1 MNTYLI
7 LKHLHSGWRYVVL
20 ALVLIAIISAFA
32 GWFGKNN
39 YTNGNRKLNLFAMI
53 SMHIQLL
60 IGLVLYF
67 ISPKVNLG
75 NMGAAMKDSVS
86 RYWTVEHAVMMIIA
100 IVFITIGHSKSKKAT
115 TGANK
120 HKAVA
125 IFYTISL
132 VIVILAISMSGYP
145 ILAMS

>member
-1 MNTYLI
+1 MNSYLI
-7 LKHLHSGWRYVVL
+7 LKYFHSGWRYVVL

-53 SMHIQLL
+53 SMHVQLL

-67 ISPKVNLG
+67 MSPKVNLG
-75 NMGAAMKDSVS
+75 DFGGAMKDSVS
-86 RYWTVEHAVMMIIA
+86 RYWTVEHALMMIIA
-100 IVFITIGHSKSKKAT
+100 IIIITIGHSKSKKAT
-115 TGANK
+115 SGANK
-120 HKAVA
+120 HKNVA

-132 VIVILAISMSGYP
+132 LIVLGAISMSGYP
-145 ILAMS
+145 I

>member
-20 ALVLIAIISAFA
+20 ALILIAIIAAFA

-75 NMGAAMKDSVS
+75 DFGGAMKDSVS
-86 RYWTVEHAVMMIIA
+86 RYWAVEHIMMMIIA
-100 IVFITIGHSKSKKAT
+100 VVLITIGHSKSKKAL
-115 TGANK
+115 TGVNK

-132 VIVILAISMSGYP
+132 IIILVAISMSGYP
-145 ILAMS
+145 ILAMT

>member
-1 MNTYLI
+1 MNPYIL

-53 SMHIQLL
+53 TMHVQLL
-60 IGLVLYF
+60 LGLGLYF
-67 ISPKVNLG
+67 LSPKVNLG
-75 NMGAAMKDSVS
+75 NMGAAMKDSIA
-86 RYWTVEHAVMMIIA
+86 RYWTVEHAVIMIIA
-100 IVFITIGHSKSKKAT
+100 IVFITIGHSKSKKAG

-120 HKAVA
+120 HKQVA

-132 VIVILAISMSGYP
+132 LLVILGIYMSGYP
-145 ILAMS
+145 LLAMS

>member
-20 ALVLIAIISAFA
+20 ALVLVAIIAAFA

-39 YTNGNRKLNLFAMI
+39 YTNGNRKLNLFAMV

-67 ISPKVNLG
+67 MSPKVNLG
-75 NMGAAMKDSVS
+75 DFGGAMKDAVS
-86 RYWTVEHAVMMIIA
+86 RYWTIEHALMMIIA
-100 IVFITIGHSKSKKAT
+100 VIIITIGHSKSKKAVS
-115 TGANK
+115 GPNK
-120 HKAVA
+120 HKTVA

-132 VIVILAISMSGYP
+132 AIVLVAISMSGYP
-145 ILAMS
+145 ILGMS

>member
-1 MNTYLI
+1 MNSYLI
-7 LKHLHSGWRYVVL
+7 LKYFHSGWRYVVL

-67 ISPKVNLG
+67 MSPKVNLG
-75 NMGAAMKDSVS
+75 DFGGAMKDSVS
-86 RYWTVEHAVMMIIA
+86 RYWTVEHALMMIIA
-100 IVFITIGHSKSKKAT
+100 IILITIGHSKSKKAIS
-115 TGANK
+115 GANK
-120 HKAVA
+120 HKNVA
-125 IFYTISL
+125 IFYTISFL
-132 VIVILAISMSGYP
+132 IVLGAIWMSGYP
-145 ILAMS
+145 ILGMS

>member
-53 SMHIQLL
+53 SMHVQLL

-67 ISPKVNLG
+67 LSPKVRLG
-75 NMGAAMKDSVS
+75 DMGAAMKDSVS
-86 RYWTVEHAVMMIIA
+86 RYWTVEHALMMIIA
-100 IVFITIGHSKSKKAT
+100 VIIITIGHSKSKRAAS
-115 TGANK
+115 GANK
-120 HKAVA
+120 HKTVA
-125 IFYTISL
+125 IYYSIAL
-132 VIVILAISMSGYP
+132 IIVIGAISMSGYP

>member
-1 MNTYLI
+1 MNLYLI

-20 ALVLIAIISAFA
+20 ALVLIAIITAFA

-39 YTNGNRKLNLFAMI
+39 YTNGNRKLNMFAMI

-67 ISPKVNLG
+67 VSPKVNLG
-75 NMGAAMKDSVS
+75 DFGGAMKDAIS
-86 RYWTVEHAVMMIIA
+86 RYWTVEHALMMIIA
-100 IVFITIGHSKSKKAT
+100 IVIITIGHSKSKKAI
-115 TGANK
+115 GNNK
-120 HKAVA
+120 HKTIA

-132 VIVILAISMSGYP
+132 AIVLLAISMSGYP

>member
-1 MNTYLI
+1 MDFNTM
-7 LKHLHSGWRYVVL
+7 LKHLHSGWRYIVL
-20 ALVLIAIISAFA
+20 ALLVIAIISAFA

-39 YTNGNRKLNLFAMI
+39 YTNGNRKLNLFTMV

-60 IGLVLYF
+60 IGLALYF
-67 ISPKVNLG
+67 MSPKVNLG
-75 NMGAAMKDSVS
+75 DFGAAMKNTMS
-86 RYWTVEHAVMMIIA
+86 RYWTVEHALMMIIA
-100 IVFITIGHSKSKKAT
+100 IVLVTIGHAKSKKAG

-125 IFYTISL
+125 VFYTLSL
-132 VIVILAISMSGYP
+132 IIVLVAISMSGLS

>member
-1 MNTYLI
+1 MNTYLL
-7 LKHLHSGWRYVVL
+7 LKYLHSGWRYVVL
-20 ALVLIAIISAFA
+20 ALVLIAIMTAFA

-53 SMHIQLL
+53 SMHVQLL

-67 ISPKVNLG
+67 MSPKVNLG
-75 NMGAAMKDSVS
+75 DMGAAMKDSVS
-86 RYWTVEHAVMMIIA
+86 RYWTVEHALMMIIA
-100 IVFITIGHSKSKKAT
+100 IIVITIGHSKSKKAMP
-115 TGANK
+115 GPSN
-120 HKAVA
+120 HKTVA

-132 VIVILAISMSGYP
+132 IIVIGAIYMSGYP